1 MLKVD
6 FPQNLLT
13 SEQSCIIL
21 KAITKLPNDLAP
33 YYYPTLL
40 TIIWENPACEA
51 ILDELFT
58 ISDLKAYEKS
68 DHAKRNPLLLA
79 LEI

>member
-1 MLKVD
+1 MICEDLIRKLLKTD

-40 TIIWENPACEA
+40 TIIWENPAVV
-51 ILDELFT
+51 IP
-58 ISDLKAYEKS
+58 SNR
-68 DHAKRNPLLLA
+68 KRTLIKN
-79 LEI
+79 I